1 MSCPFTV
8 RSRIQRLNQ
17 KNYSRGQCKLKR
29 KSKLNCEFGHSP
41 SRKHVTRHPED
52 KNGAFGLGYNN
63 VGKININYEDK
74 LCYDGKINH
83 DSRYLFAMLRS
94 TTLPKP
100 EKKENEVSRT
110 LVIKKSR
117 SQLGSCCSDL
127 AAHIIIDICIM

>member
-83 DSRYLFAMLRS
+83 DSTYLPCSAAQHYLNQ
-94 TTLPKP
+94 
-100 EKKENEVSRT
+100 KK
-110 LVIKKSR
+110 KK
-117 SQLGSCCSDL
+117 
-127 AAHIIIDICIM
+127 MK